1 MSILGPF
8 MLAVL
13 LPLHFVA
20 SRESHNTLDFLSRLD
35 IGNLPRSGKAREPLR
50 AQRLQ
55 TFSEQEQLDA
65 LVPRS
70 CGVVRGDN

>member
-1 MSILGPF
+1 MRLNLRIMSILGPF

-35 IGNLPRSGKAREPLR
+35 IGNLPRSGKESL
-50 AQRLQ
+50 
-55 TFSEQEQLDA
+55 
-65 LVPRS
+65 
-70 CGVVRGDN
+70 